1 MCGYCVAAYLQP
13 FIEAEGLPDEA
24 DLRLAIEIVK
34 KEAVAESS
42 IPFFQHPVVFLHRSI
57 DLRLHASIEV
67 PEGLATSLVASGV
80 LYFDVKTLRAGQYP
94 EIPTRQS
101 I

>member
-1 MCGYCVAAYLQP
+1 MRQT
-13 FIEAEGLPDEA
+13 
-24 DLRLAIEIVK
+24 LRLAIEIVK